1 MSEESIKKNI
11 AKNIT
16 KYRELANLSQKEL
29 AKRLNITPS
38 RISNWEQGANCP
50 TIDILFDVCDALNVS
65 INDIYG
71 VYPDSNMLLTYDE
84 INHIKKYRDLDLHG
98 KDMVDTVLEKETD
111 RVKNFGKL
119 EDRQIISLIE
129 IAARRESTRILPYW
143 ENGVSAGNGIYQLN
157 DTSCVMMHL
166 WATELTKQ
174 ADFIIKV
181 SGSSMEPDYHD
192 GDKVLVD
199 RKVNVNIGEV
209 GIFVRNGETYI
220 KELGIGELISRNPEY
235 ENIPVRD
242 FDNVVC
248 MGKVIGVLTDS
259 MVAKE

>member
-1 MSEESIKKNI
+1 MTFGEKLKQARTDAGLKQS
-11 AKNIT
+11 
-16 KYRELANLSQKEL
+16 EL
-29 AKRLNITPS
+29 AKIIGTTNTT
-38 RISNWEQGANCP
+38 ISNWEKGVSKPDLDMLSYICGALKVKVSYFLQP
-50 TIDILFDVCDALNVS
+50 VLPDDEVTIPELN
-65 INDIYG
+65 
-71 VYPDSNMLLTYDE
+71 M
-84 INHIKKYRDLDLHG
+84 IKKYRDLDLHG

-119 EDRQIISLIE
+119 EDRKIISLIE
-129 IAARRESTRILPYW
+129 IEARRETTRILPYW

-166 WATELTKQ
+166 WATELAKQ

-199 RKVNVNIGEV
+199 RKANVGIGEV
-209 GIFVRNGETYI
+209 GIFIRNGETYI
-220 KELGIGELISRNPEY
+220 KELGINELISRNPEY

-242 FDNVVC
+242 LDNVVC
-248 MGKVIGVLTDS
+248 MGKVIGILTDS
-259 MVAKE
+259 MIAKE